1 MASGGLFGGPASMFS
16 GFPAASK
23 SDPFPRSCTTI
34 TAYPYL
40 PSSPVCDAKPS
51 HERCEKKQ
59 CHPLLLPRRTLAV
72 HHGHYDPHQVRT
84 LDVMGLETTGRGS
97 RDGAG
102 CLQSCL
108 QRVLPNAQSVSFC
121 LRPKMDHFL
130 YLLVVPP
137 EKRGYCFSRVDVPL
151 VRPSGSQHGNVHHKL
166 QYIAAH
172 LGPLFRTDLK
182 LSWSHQWRPTTS
194 GCSVGHRC
202 GSTSIPCLS
211 KKDGRGLISRPSGSE
226 GPALKQMKSIWVQS
240 PNPWNPI
247 LFTNS
252 WDLWMFIP

>member
-1 MASGGLFGGPASMFS
+1 MGGQLQCFQ
-16 GFPAASK
+16 GFQLLPNPIHFHAAAQQSQPIPIYHLAL
-23 SDPFPRSCTTI
+23 SVMPNQATS
-34 TAYPYL
+34 
-40 PSSPVCDAKPS
+40 DAKKNNVTHSCCPGA
-51 HERCEKKQ
+51 
-59 CHPLLLPRRTLAV
+59 LLQYIMGTTTHTKFEPW
-72 HHGHYDPHQVRT
+72 
-84 LDVMGLETTGRGS
+84 DVMGLETTGRGS

-137 EKRGYCFSRVDVPL
+137 EKRGYCFSRVDVPS

-182 LSWSHQWRPTTS
+182 LS
-194 GCSVGHRC
+194 
-202 GSTSIPCLS
+202 
-211 KKDGRGLISRPSGSE
+211 
-226 GPALKQMKSIWVQS
+226 
-240 PNPWNPI
+240 
-247 LFTNS
+247 
-252 WDLWMFIP
+252 